1 MKKLL
6 TIGLLT
12 ATFATAMNA
21 QPKLASDNI
30 DEVLKA
36 MTLEEK
42 AKLLVGGANNF
53 FGANAV
59 VGGEADLVAG
69 AAGTSPAIPR
79 LGIPATVLTDGPAG
93 VRINPTRKGTDK
105 TYYATAFPIGSCLA
119 STWNTELVSKVG
131 EAIGNETKEYRCDVI
146 LGPGM
151 NLHRNPLCGR
161 NFEYYSE
168 DPLLTGKIAAAY
180 IQGVQSQGAG
190 VSAKHFAVNSQE
202 TDRTAVDERVSQRA
216 ARELYLRGF
225 EIAVRESDPWTIMAS
240 YNQVNGQYS
249 MGNHDLLTKILREDW
264 GYKGIV
270 MTDWIGIREG
280 LETISEV
287 HAGNDLMEPGQP
299 AQVEEI
305 IKGVKEGKL
314 DIADVDRNV
323 RRMLEYIVKTPSFR
337 QYPASNNPD
346 FKAHAAI
353 TRQSAAEGIVL
364 LKNNGA
370 LPFRTEGNHN
380 SQFSARACSLSS
392 ERTLNSQLIKTVALF
407 GENSYDFLSGGTGSG
422 CVHPPYVVD
431 MLQGL
436 ENAGIKS
443 SATLTDIYRKYIDYA
458 RIKFQAERHP
468 AKWFQTEMMGQ
479 QKYPEISLSPIAIN
493 KEVQAADAAI
503 ITIGRQAGEGI
514 DRDIDTEFNLIPEE
528 RALITDVCNAF
539 HAAGKPVIVI
549 INSGSVI
556 ETASWSS
563 YPDAILCAWQ
573 PGMEGGNSIADLLTG
588 KVNPSGKL
596 TMTWP
601 IAATDHAST
610 KNFPGNI
617 DDYTFQMMVGNKMPV
632 PGHAY
637 TNHEEDIYVGY
648 RFFDTFNKEVA
659 YPFGFGLSYTTF
671 AFSKPVVKLSTLRS
685 ALPLGSSKNSQ
696 LSTLNSQLSTL
707 NSQLSTV
714 QVSITVKNTGAVSGK
729 EVAQVYVQ
737 APKGRLEKPV
747 QELKAF
753 AKTRELQPGESQT
766 LTMTIPVR
774 DLASFDEA
782 GSQWI
787 TEAGTYTFRIGNNS
801 RNIAATAQLKI
812 AEYTEKTTNALAPQ
826 QPLKLLKQ

>member
-1 MKKLL
+1 MRKFLTMGAVLLL
-6 TIGLLT
+6 TST
-12 ATFATAMNA
+12 TMTA
-21 QPKLASDNI
+21 QPKLRADNI

-42 AKLLVGGANNF
+42 AKLMVGGANNF
-53 FGANAV
+53 FGTDAV

-69 AAGTSPAIPR
+69 AAGTTPLIER

-93 VRINPTRKGTDK
+93 VRIDPTRKGTTQ

-168 DPLLTGKIAAAY
+168 DPLVTGKIAAAY
-180 IQGVQSQGAG
+180 IKGVQSQGAG

-240 YNQVNGQYS
+240 YNKINGEFS

-270 MTDWIGIREG
+270 MTDWIGIRNG
-280 LETISEV
+280 LPTINEV

-299 AQVEEI
+299 AQVQEI
-305 IKGVKEGKL
+305 IEGVKSGKL
-314 DIADVDRNV
+314 SMEDVDRNV
-323 RRMLEYIVKTPSFR
+323 RRMLEYIVKTPSFKN
-337 QYPASNNPD
+337 YPYTNKPD
-346 FKAHAAI
+346 FEAHAAI

-370 LPFRTEGNHN
+370 LPWKDGK
-380 SQFSARACSLSS
+380 
-392 ERTLNSQLIKTVALF
+392 IKTVALF

-431 MLQGL
+431 MLTGL
-436 ENAGIKS
+436 KNAGINS

-458 RIKFQAERHP
+458 RVKFQAERHP

-479 QKYPEISLSPIAIN
+479 QKYPEIGISPIAID
-493 KEVQAADAAI
+493 KEVAGADAAI

-514 DRDIDTEFNLIPEE
+514 DRDIATEFNLVPEE
-528 RALITDVCNAF
+528 QALIKDVCNAF
-539 HAAGKPVIVI
+539 HQAGKPVVVI

-556 ETASWSS
+556 ETASWSG

-573 PGMEGGNSIADLLTG
+573 PGMEGGNSVADLLTG

-601 IAATDHAST
+601 LAATDHPST
-610 KNFPGNI
+610 KGYPGTM
-617 DDYTFQMMVGNKMPV
+617 DFYTYEVTRGYVGQV
-632 PGHAY
+632 AGYDY
-637 TNHEEDIYVGY
+637 TNHDEDIYVGY
-648 RFFDTFNKEVA
+648 RFFDTFNREVA

-671 AFSKPVVKLSTLRS
+671 EFSKPVVK
-685 ALPLGSSKNSQ
+685 AKGKDA
-696 LSTLNSQLSTL
+696 
-707 NSQLSTV
+707 V
-714 QVSITVKNTGAVSGK
+714 EVSITIKNTGAVSGK
-729 EVAQVYVQ
+729 EVAQIYVQ
-737 APKGRLEKPV
+737 APKGKLEKPA

-753 AKTRELQPGESQT
+753 VKTRELQPGESQT

-782 GSQWI
+782 GSQWL
-787 TEAGTYTFRIGNNS
+787 TEAGNYTFRIGNSS
-801 RNIAATAQLKI
+801 RNLPLSASLTLK
-812 AEYTEKTTNALAPQ
+812 EYTEKVNNALAPKQ
-826 QPLKLLKQ
+826 KLNLLKH

>member
-1 MKKLL
+1 MTYNITKLINNYMIMRRFIILGLTALL
-6 TIGLLT
+6 TT
-12 ATFATAMNA
+12 TMTMKA
-21 QPKLASDNI
+21 QTPQLRADNI
-30 DEVLKA
+30 DEVLQA

-53 FGANAV
+53 FGTGAV

-93 VRINPTRKGTDK
+93 VRIDPTRKGTSQ
-105 TYYATAFPIGSCLA
+105 TYYATAFPIGTCLA
-119 STWNTELVSKVG
+119 STWNTELVKKVG

-202 TDRTAVDERVSQRA
+202 TDRTSVDERVSQRA
-216 ARELYLRGF
+216 AREIYLRGF

-240 YNQVNGQYS
+240 YNKVNGQFS
-249 MGNHDLLTKILREDW
+249 MGNHDLLTKILRDDW
-264 GYKGIV
+264 GFKGIV

-280 LETISEV
+280 LPTITEV
-287 HAGNDLMEPGQP
+287 QAGNDLMEPGQP
-299 AQVEEI
+299 AQIQEI
-305 IKGVKEGKL
+305 IDGVKSGKL
-314 DIADVDRNV
+314 NIADVDRNV
-323 RRMLEYIVKTPSFR
+323 RRMLEYIVKTPSFNK
-337 QYPASNNPD
+337 YPATNKPD
-346 FKAHAAI
+346 LEAHALI
-353 TRQSAAEGIVL
+353 TRQSATEGIVL
-364 LKNNGA
+364 LKNNGV
-370 LPFRTEGNHN
+370 LPWK
-380 SQFSARACSLSS
+380 SSA
-392 ERTLNSQLIKTVALF
+392 IKTVALF

-436 ENAGIKS
+436 KNIGIQS
-443 SATLTDIYRKYIDYA
+443 SPTLTEIYRKYIDYA
-458 RIKFQAERHP
+458 RVKFQAERHP

-479 QKYPEISLSPIAIN
+479 QKYPEIGLSPIAIN

-514 DRDIDTEFNLIPEE
+514 DRDIETEFNLIPEE

-556 ETASWSS
+556 ETASWSG

-573 PGMEGGNSIADLLTG
+573 PGEEGGNSIADILTG
-588 KVNPSGKL
+588 KVNPSAKL

-610 KNFPGNI
+610 KNFPGSL
-617 DDYTFQMMVGNKMPV
+617 DDYTFELMVGNKMPI

-648 RFFDTFNKEVA
+648 RFFDTFNREVA

-671 AFSKPVVKLSTLRS
+671 DLSKPTVKSR
-685 ALPLGSSKNSQ
+685 GNMVDV
-696 LSTLNSQLSTL
+696 
-707 NSQLSTV
+707 TV
-714 QVSITVKNTGAVSGK
+714 TVKNTGSVAGK
-729 EVAQVYVQ
+729 EVVQVYVQ
-737 APKGRLEKPV
+737 APKGKLEKPA

-753 AKTRELQPGESQT
+753 AKTRELKPGESQT
-766 LTMTIPVR
+766 LTMSLLLR

-782 GSQWI
+782 ASQWL
-787 TEAGTYTFRIGNNS
+787 TEAGTYTFRIGFSS
-801 RNIAATAQLKI
+801 RDIKATLPLALK
-812 AEYTEKTTNALAPQ
+812 EYTEKTSNALAPQ
-826 QPLKLLKQ
+826 QPLNLLKQ

>member
-1 MKKLL
+1 MKKMMMGFAVLL
-6 TIGLLT
+6 TTMTMT
-12 ATFATAMNA
+12 AQT
-21 QPKLASDNI
+21 KLRADNI

-42 AKLLVGGANNF
+42 AKLLVGGANKF
-53 FGANAV
+53 FSTTAV
-59 VGGEADLVAG
+59 VGSEADLVAG
-69 AAGTSPAIPR
+69 AAGTSPEIPR

-93 VRINPTRKGTDK
+93 VRIDPTREGDSK
-105 TYYATAFPIGSCLA
+105 TYYATAFPIGTCLA
-119 STWNTELVSKVG
+119 STWNTELVRKVG

-180 IQGVQSQGAG
+180 INGVQSQGAG

-202 TDRTAVDERVSQRA
+202 TDRTSVDERVSQRA

-225 EIAVRESDPWTIMAS
+225 EIAVRESNPWTIMAS
-240 YNQVNGQYS
+240 YNKVNGQFS

-280 LETISEV
+280 LPTIAEV
-287 HAGNDLMEPGQP
+287 QAGNDLMEPGQP

-305 IKGVKEGKL
+305 IAGVKSGKL
-314 DIADVDRNV
+314 NMADVDRNV
-323 RRMLEYIVKTPSFR
+323 RRMLEYIVKTPSFNH
-337 QYPASNNPD
+337 YSATNKPD
-346 FKAHAAI
+346 MEAHAQI
-353 TRQSAAEGIVL
+353 TRQSATEGIVL
-364 LKNNGA
+364 LKNNGV
-370 LPFRTEGNHN
+370 LPFNTENEKTKD
-380 SQFSARACSLSS
+380 
-392 ERTLNSQLIKTVALF
+392 ERRNTIKTVALF

-436 ENAGIKS
+436 KNIGIQAS
-443 SATLTDIYRKYIDYA
+443 PTLTEIYRKYIDYA
-458 RIKFQAERHP
+458 RVKFQAERHP
-468 AKWFQTEMMGQ
+468 AKWFQVEMMGQ
-479 QKYPEISLSPIAIN
+479 QKYPEIGLSPIAIN
-493 KEVQAADAAI
+493 KEVEAADAAI

-514 DRDIDTEFNLIPEE
+514 DRDIATEFNLIPEE

-573 PGMEGGNSIADLLTG
+573 PGEEGGNSIADILTG
-588 KVNPSGKL
+588 KVNPSAKL

-610 KNFPGNI
+610 KNYPGTM
-617 DDYTFQMMVGNKMPV
+617 DFYTYQVTKGYTGQVAGYDYTS
-632 PGHAY
+632 HD
-637 TNHEEDIYVGY
+637 EDIYVGY
-648 RFFDTFNKEVA
+648 RYFDTFQKPVA
-659 YPFGFGLSYTTF
+659 YPFGYGLSYTTF
-671 AFSKPVVKLSTLRS
+671 ELSKPTVKAR
-685 ALPLGSSKNSQ
+685 GNMVDI
-696 LSTLNSQLSTL
+696 
-707 NSQLSTV
+707 TV
-714 QVSITVKNTGAVSGK
+714 TVKNTGSVAGK
-729 EVAQVYVQ
+729 EVVQIYVK
-737 APKGRLEKPV
+737 APNGKFEKPA

-753 AKTRELQPGESQT
+753 AKTRELKPGESQT
-766 LTMTIPVR
+766 LTMNLLLR

-782 GSQWI
+782 NSQWL
-787 TEAGTYTFRIGNNS
+787 TEAGTYTFRFGFSS
-801 RNIAATAQLKI
+801 RDIKASLPIALK
-812 AEYTEKTTNALAPQ
+812 EYTEKTTNALAPQ
-826 QPLKLLKQ
+826 QPLNLLKQ

>member
-1 MKKLL
+1 MKRLL
-6 TIGLLT
+6 TLGLSVLLT
-12 ATFATAMNA
+12 TATMTA
-21 QPKLASDNI
+21 QTKLRADNI

-53 FGANAV
+53 FGAGAV

-69 AAGTSPAIPR
+69 AAGTSPEIAR

-93 VRINPTRKGTDK
+93 VRIDPTRKGTDK

-180 IQGVQSQGAG
+180 IQGVQKEGVG

-202 TDRTAVDERVSQRA
+202 TDRTSVDERVSQRA

-240 YNQVNGQYS
+240 YNKVNGQFS
-249 MGNHDLLTKILREDW
+249 MGNHDLLTKILRDDW

-270 MTDWIGIREG
+270 MTDWIGIRAG
-280 LETISEV
+280 LPTISEV

-299 AQVEEI
+299 AQVQEI
-305 IKGVKEGKL
+305 IEGVKSGKL

-323 RRMLEYIVKTPSFR
+323 RRMLEYIVKTPSFH

-364 LKNNGA
+364 LKNNGT
-370 LPFRTEGNHN
+370 LPWKDG
-380 SQFSARACSLSS
+380 A
-392 ERTLNSQLIKTVALF
+392 IKMVALF

-443 SATLTDIYRKYIDYA
+443 SPILTDIYRKYIEFA
-458 RIKFQAERHP
+458 KLKFQAERHP

-479 QKYPEISLSPIAIN
+479 QKYPEIGLSPIAIN
-493 KEVQAADAAI
+493 KEVATADAAI

-514 DRDIDTEFNLIPEE
+514 DRDIDTEFNLVPEE
-528 RALITDVCNAF
+528 RALIVDVCNAF
-539 HAAGKPVIVI
+539 HEAGKPVIVI

-556 ETASWSS
+556 ETSSWSG

-601 IAATDHAST
+601 IAATDHPST
-610 KNFPGNI
+610 KNFPGYLDQYSKDI
-617 DDYTFQMMVGNKMPV
+617 MRSYTGSVAGND
-632 PGHAY
+632 Y

-648 RFFDTFNKEVA
+648 RYFDTFNREVA
-659 YPFGFGLSYTTF
+659 YPFGYGLSYTTF
-671 AFSKPVVKLSTLRS
+671 ELSKPTVKARGNLVDI
-685 ALPLGSSKNSQ
+685 
-696 LSTLNSQLSTL
+696 
-707 NSQLSTV
+707 TV
-714 QVSITVKNTGAVSGK
+714 TVKNTGSVAGK
-729 EVAQVYVQ
+729 EVVQVYVQ
-737 APKGRLEKPV
+737 APAGKLEKPA

-753 AKTRELQPGESQT
+753 AKTRELKPGESQT
-766 LTMTIPVR
+766 LTMNLLLR

-782 GSQWI
+782 SSQWL
-787 TEAGTYTFRIGNNS
+787 TEAGTYTFRFGFSS
-801 RNIAATAQLKI
+801 RDIKASLPLALK
-812 AEYTEKTTNALAPQ
+812 EYTEKTTNALAPQ
-826 QPLKLLKQ
+826 EKLNLMKQ

>member
-1 MKKLL
+1 MKRLL
-6 TIGLLT
+6 TTCLLAT
-12 ATFATAMNA
+12 TFAMTTNA
-21 QPKLASDNI
+21 QVQLRADNI

-53 FGANAV
+53 FSANAV

-93 VRINPTRKGTDK
+93 VRIDPTRKGTDK

-119 STWNTELVSKVG
+119 STWNTELVNKVG
-131 EAIGNETKEYRCDVI
+131 QAIGNETKEYRCDVI

-225 EIAVRESDPWTIMAS
+225 EIAVRESNPWTIMAS

-249 MGNHDLLTKILREDW
+249 MGNHDLLTKILRDDW
-264 GYKGIV
+264 GFKGIV

-280 LETISEV
+280 LPTISEV
-287 HAGNDLMEPGQP
+287 QAGNDLMEPGQP
-299 AQVEEI
+299 AQINEI
-305 IKGVKEGKL
+305 IEGVKSGKL
-314 DIADVDRNV
+314 DIKDVDRNV
-323 RRMLEYIVKTPSFR
+323 RRMLEYIVKTPSFLK
-337 QYPASNNPD
+337 YPASNNPD
-346 FKAHAAI
+346 FVAHAAI
-353 TRQSAAEGIVL
+353 TRQSANEGIVL
-364 LKNNGA
+364 LKNNGT
-370 LPFRTEGNHN
+370 LPWKNG
-380 SQFSARACSLSS
+380 S
-392 ERTLNSQLIKTVALF
+392 IKTVALF

-436 ENAGIKS
+436 KNAGIS
-443 SATLTDIYRKYIDYA
+443 SSPVLTDIYRKYIEFA
-458 RIKFQAERHP
+458 RVKFQAERHP

-479 QKYPEISLSPIAIN
+479 QKYPEIGLDPICIH
-493 KEVQAADAAI
+493 KEVRGADAAI

-514 DRDIDTEFNLIPEE
+514 DRDINTEFNLNAEE

-539 HAAGKPVIVI
+539 HAAGKPVVVI

-556 ETASWSS
+556 ETASWSG

-610 KNFPGNI
+610 KNFPGQI
-617 DDYTFQMMVGNKMPV
+617 DDYSLQMMIGNKAPI

-648 RFFDTFNKEVA
+648 RYFDTFGRNVA

-671 AFSKPVVKLSTLRS
+671 AFSKPVVK
-685 ALPLGSSKNSQ
+685 AKGKNA
-696 LSTLNSQLSTL
+696 
-707 NSQLSTV
+707 V
-714 QVSITVKNTGAVSGK
+714 EVSITVKNTGSVSGK
-729 EVAQVYVQ
+729 EVAQVYVK
-737 APKGRLEKPV
+737 APKGKLEKPA

-753 AKTRELQPGESQT
+753 AKTNELQPGESQV

-774 DLASFDEA
+774 MLASFDEA
-782 GSQWI
+782 NSQWL
-787 TEAGTYTFRIGNNS
+787 TEAGTYTFNIGNSS
-801 RNIAATAQLKI
+801 RNIAATATLKLG
-812 AEYTEKTTNALAPQ
+812 EYTEKTTNALAPQ
-826 QPLKLLKQ
+826 HKLNLLKQ

>member
-1 MKKLL
+1 MHS
-6 TIGLLT
+6 
-12 ATFATAMNA
+12 
-21 QPKLASDNI
+21 QPQLRADNI
-30 DEVLKA
+30 DEVLQA

-53 FGANAV
+53 FGSNAV

-93 VRINPTRKGTDK
+93 VRIDPIRKGTDK

-119 STWNTELVSKVG
+119 STWNTELVGQVG
-131 EAIGNETKEYRCDVI
+131 QAIGNETKEYRCDVI

-168 DPLLTGKIAAAY
+168 DPLLTGRIAAAY
-180 IQGVQSQGAG
+180 INGVQKEGVG

-202 TDRTAVDERVSQRA
+202 TDRTSVDERVSQRA
-216 ARELYLRGF
+216 AREIYLRGF
-225 EIAVRESDPWTIMAS
+225 EIAVRESNPWTIMAS
-240 YNQVNGQYS
+240 YNKINGQFS
-249 MGNHDLLTKILREDW
+249 MGNHDLLTKILRDDW

-280 LETISEV
+280 LPTITEV
-287 HAGNDLMEPGQP
+287 QAGNDLMEPGQP
-299 AQVEEI
+299 AQVQEI
-305 IKGVKEGKL
+305 IEGVKSGKL
-314 DIADVDRNV
+314 NIADVNRNV

-337 QYPASNNPD
+337 KYPASNNPD
-346 FKAHAAI
+346 FKTHAAI
-353 TRQSAAEGIVL
+353 TRQSANEGIVM
-364 LKNNGA
+364 LKNNGT
-370 LPFRTEGNHN
+370 LPWKSGT
-380 SQFSARACSLSS
+380 
-392 ERTLNSQLIKTVALF
+392 IKTVALF

-436 ENAGIKS
+436 KNAGIKS
-443 SATLTDIYRKYIDYA
+443 SPTLTDIYRKYIEYA
-458 RIKFQAERHP
+458 KVKFQAERHP
-468 AKWFQTEMMGQ
+468 AKWFQMEMMGQ
-479 QKYPEISLSPIAIN
+479 QKYPEIAIAPIAIN
-493 KEVQAADAAI
+493 KEVEAADAAI

-528 RALITDVCNAF
+528 RALIMDVCNAF

-556 ETASWSS
+556 ETASWSG
-563 YPDAILCAWQ
+563 YPDAIFCAWQ

-610 KNFPGNI
+610 KNFPGSL
-617 DDYTFQMMVGNKMPV
+617 DDYSFKMMVGSNRPI

-648 RFFDTFNKEVA
+648 RFFDTFNRQVA
-659 YPFGFGLSYTTF
+659 YPFGYGLSYTTF
-671 AFSKPVVKLSTLRS
+671 EFSKPAIKAKGKDAVEV
-685 ALPLGSSKNSQ
+685 N
-696 LSTLNSQLSTL
+696 
-707 NSQLSTV
+707 
-714 QVSITVKNTGAVSGK
+714 ITIKNTGAVSGK

-737 APKGRLEKPV
+737 APNGKLEKPV

-766 LTMTIPVR
+766 LQMKIPVR

-787 TEAGTYTFRIGNNS
+787 TEAGTYTFRIGSSS
-801 RNIAATAQLKI
+801 RDIKCTTSLKLS
-812 AEYTEKTTNALAPQ
+812 EYTEKTNNALAPQ
-826 QPLKLLKQ
+826 QPLNLLKR

>member
-1 MKKLL
+1 M
-6 TIGLLT
+6 TT
-12 ATFATAMNA
+12 NA
-21 QPKLASDNI
+21 QPQLRADNI

-53 FGANAV
+53 FSANAV
-59 VGGEADLVAG
+59 VGGEATLVAG
-69 AAGTSPAIPR
+69 AAGTSPEIAR

-93 VRINPTRKGTDK
+93 VRIDPTRKGTDK

-119 STWNTELVSKVG
+119 STWNTDLVSKVG
-131 EAIGNETKEYRCDVI
+131 EAIGNETMEYRCDVI

-180 IQGVQSQGAG
+180 INGVQSQGAG

-202 TDRTAVDERVSQRA
+202 TDRTSVDERVSQRA

-225 EIAVRESDPWTIMAS
+225 EIAVRESNPWTIMAS
-240 YNQVNGQYS
+240 YNKINGEFS
-249 MGNHDLLTKILREDW
+249 MGNHDLLTKILRDDW
-264 GYKGIV
+264 GYQGIV

-280 LETISEV
+280 LPTIREV
-287 HAGNDLMEPGQP
+287 QAGNDLMEPGQP

-305 IKGVKEGKL
+305 IKGVKDGKL
-314 DIADVDRNV
+314 PIADVDRNV
-323 RRMLEYIVKTPSFR
+323 RRMLEYIVKTPSFHK
-337 QYPASNNPD
+337 YPASNAPD

-364 LKNNGA
+364 LKNNGT
-370 LPFRTEGNHN
+370 LPWKENV
-380 SQFSARACSLSS
+380 
-392 ERTLNSQLIKTVALF
+392 KTVALF

-422 CVHPPYVVD
+422 CVHPPYVID
-431 MLQGL
+431 MLEGL
-436 ENAGIKS
+436 KNAGIQS
-443 SATLTDIYRKYIDYA
+443 SPTLTDIYRKYIDYA
-458 RIKFQAERHP
+458 RVKFQAERHP
-468 AKWFQTEMMGQ
+468 AKWYQNEYFGQ
-479 QKYPEISLSPIAIN
+479 QKYPEFGLSPIAIG
-493 KEVQAADAAI
+493 KEVQTADAAI
-503 ITIGRQAGEGI
+503 ITIGRQAGEGV

-528 RALITDVCNAF
+528 HALIVDVCNAF
-539 HAAGKPVIVI
+539 HQSGKPVIVI

-556 ETASWSS
+556 ETASWSG

-601 IAATDHAST
+601 LAATDHPST
-610 KNFPGNI
+610 KNFPGAL
-617 DDYTFQMMVGNKMPV
+617 DDYTFQMMVGNNAPI

-648 RFFDTFNKEVA
+648 RYFDTFNRDVA
-659 YPFGFGLSYTTF
+659 YPFGYGLSYTTF
-671 AFSKPVVKLSTLRS
+671 EFSKPSCRVDGRGT
-685 ALPLGSSKNSQ
+685 
-696 LSTLNSQLSTL
+696 
-707 NSQLSTV
+707 TV
-714 QVSITVKNTGAVSGK
+714 NITVTVKNTGNLAGK

-753 AKTRELQPGESQT
+753 AKTRELKPGESQT
-766 LTMTIPVR
+766 LTMAVPVR

-782 GSQWI
+782 NSQWL
-787 TEAGTYTFRIGNNS
+787 TEAGTYTFRIGSSS
-801 RNIAATAQLKI
+801 RDIQATASVTLK
-812 AEYTEKTTNALAPQ
+812 EYTEKTTNALAPKA
-826 QPLKLLKQ
+826 KLNLMKQ

>member
-1 MKKLL
+1 MKRLL
-6 TIGLLT
+6 TTCILATSLSMT
-12 ATFATAMNA
+12 ANA
-21 QPKLASDNI
+21 QLKLQADNI
-30 DEVLKA
+30 DEVLKE

-53 FGANAV
+53 FGTGAV

-69 AAGTSPAIPR
+69 AAGTTPEIAR

-93 VRINPTRKGTDK
+93 VRIDPTRKGTSQ
-105 TYYATAFPIGSCLA
+105 TFYATAFPIGSCLA
-119 STWNTELVSKVG
+119 STWNTELVGRVG

-168 DPLLTGKIAAAY
+168 DPLVTGKIAAAY
-180 IQGVQSQGAG
+180 INGVQSQGAG

-202 TDRTAVDERVSQRA
+202 NNRTGVDERLSQRA

-225 EIAVRESDPWTIMAS
+225 EIAVRESSPWTVMAS
-240 YNQVNGQYS
+240 YNKINGGYS
-249 MGNHDLLTKILREDW
+249 MGNHDLLTKILRDDW

-280 LETISEV
+280 LPTITEV

-299 AQVEEI
+299 AQVNEI
-305 IKGVKEGKL
+305 IKGVNEGKL
-314 DIADVDRNV
+314 SMADVDRNV
-323 RRMLEYIVKTPSFR
+323 RRMLEYIVKTPSFHK
-337 QYPASNNPD
+337 YPASNKPD
-346 FKAHAAI
+346 FEAHAAI

-370 LPFRTEGNHN
+370 LPWKNG
-380 SQFSARACSLSS
+380 AV
-392 ERTLNSQLIKTVALF
+392 KTVALF

-431 MLQGL
+431 MLEGL
-436 ENAGIKS
+436 KNAGIS
-443 SATLTDIYRKYIDYA
+443 SSPVDYA
-458 RIKFQAERHP
+458 KVKFQAERHP
-468 AKWFQTEMMGQ
+468 AKWYQLEMFGQ
-479 QKYPEISLSPIAIN
+479 QKYPEIAISPVAIN
-493 KEVQAADAAI
+493 NEVKAADAAI
-503 ITIGRQAGEGI
+503 ITIGRQAGEGV

-528 RALITDVCNAF
+528 RSLILDVCNAF

-601 IAATDHAST
+601 IAASDHHST

-617 DDYTFQMMVGNKMPV
+617 DHYTFEMMVANNMPV
-632 PGHAY
+632 PGLSY

-648 RFFDTFNKEVA
+648 RYFDTFKKEVA

-671 AFSKPVVKLSTLRS
+671 AFSKPVVK
-685 ALPLGSSKNSQ
+685 AKGKDA
-696 LSTLNSQLSTL
+696 
-707 NSQLSTV
+707 V
-714 QVSITVKNTGAVSGK
+714 EVSITVKNTGSVSGK
-729 EVAQVYVQ
+729 EVAQVYVA
-737 APKGRLEKPV
+737 APDGKLEKPV
-747 QELKAF
+747 HELKAF
-753 AKTRELQPGESQT
+753 AKTRELQPGESQV

-774 DLASFDEA
+774 DLASFDETN
-782 GSQWI
+782 SQWL
-787 TEAGTYTFRIGNNS
+787 TESGTYIFYIGNSS
-801 RNIAATAQLKI
+801 RDIAATATVKLN
-812 AEYTEKTTNALAPQ
+812 EYTEKTSNALAPKQ
-826 QPLKLLKQ
+826 KLNLLKKN

>member
-1 MKKLL
+1 MKRVMITGVLLLLMASTMSAQTKLR
-6 TIGLLT
+6 
-12 ATFATAMNA
+12 A
-21 QPKLASDNI
+21 DNI

-36 MTLEEK
+36 MTIEEK
-42 AKLLVGGANNF
+42 AKLMVGGANNF
-53 FGANAV
+53 FGAGAV

-69 AAGTSPAIPR
+69 AAGTTPRIER

-93 VRINPTRKGTDK
+93 VRIDPTREGTTQ

-168 DPLLTGKIAAAY
+168 DPLVTGKIAAAY
-180 IQGVQSQGAG
+180 IKGVQSQGAG

-225 EIAVRESDPWTIMAS
+225 EIAVRESNPWTIMAS
-240 YNQVNGQYS
+240 YNKVNGEFS

-270 MTDWIGIREG
+270 MTDWIGIRNG
-280 LETISEV
+280 LPTINEV

-299 AQVEEI
+299 AQVQEI
-305 IKGVKEGKL
+305 IEGVKSGKL
-314 DIADVDRNV
+314 SMEDVDRNV
-323 RRMLEYIVKTPSFR
+323 RRMLEYIVKTPSFNN
-337 QYPASNNPD
+337 YPYTNKPD
-346 FKAHAAI
+346 FEAHAAI

-370 LPFRTEGNHN
+370 LPWKDGK
-380 SQFSARACSLSS
+380 
-392 ERTLNSQLIKTVALF
+392 IKTVALF

-431 MLQGL
+431 MLTGL
-436 ENAGIKS
+436 KNAGIKS
-443 SATLTDIYRKYIDYA
+443 SETLTDIYRKYIDYA
-458 RIKFQAERHP
+458 RVKFQAERHP

-479 QKYPEISLSPIAIN
+479 QKYPEIGISPIAID
-493 KEVQAADAAI
+493 KEVASADAAI

-514 DRDIDTEFNLIPEE
+514 DRDIATEFNLVPEE
-528 RALITDVCNAF
+528 QALIKDVCNAF
-539 HAAGKPVIVI
+539 HQAGKPVVVI

-556 ETASWSS
+556 ETASWSG

-573 PGMEGGNSIADLLTG
+573 PGMEGGNSVADLLTG

-601 IAATDHAST
+601 LAATDHPST
-610 KNFPGNI
+610 KSYPGTM
-617 DDYTFQMMVGNKMPV
+617 DFYTYEVTRGYTGQVAGYD
-632 PGHAY
+632 Y
-637 TNHEEDIYVGY
+637 TNHDEDIYVGY
-648 RFFDTFNKEVA
+648 RFFDTFNREVA

-671 AFSKPVVKLSTLRS
+671 EFSKPVVK
-685 ALPLGSSKNSQ
+685 AKGKDA
-696 LSTLNSQLSTL
+696 
-707 NSQLSTV
+707 V
-714 QVSITVKNTGAVSGK
+714 EVSITVKNTGAISGK

-737 APKGRLEKPV
+737 APKGKLEKPA

-774 DLASFDEA
+774 DLASFDEV
-782 GSQWI
+782 GSQWLI
-787 TEAGTYTFRIGNNS
+787 EAGNYTFRIGNSS
-801 RNIAATAQLKI
+801 RNLPLSASLTLK
-812 AEYTEKTTNALAPQ
+812 EYTEKVNNALAPKQ
-826 QPLKLLKQ
+826 KLNLLKH

>member
-1 MKKLL
+1 MKKVLTLGLSILL
-6 TIGLLT
+6 TT
-12 ATFATAMNA
+12 VTMSA
-21 QPKLASDNI
+21 QTKLRADNI

-42 AKLLVGGANNF
+42 AKLLVGGANKF
-53 FGANAV
+53 FSSTAV

-69 AAGTSPAIPR
+69 AAGTSPEIPR

-93 VRINPTRKGTDK
+93 VRIDPIRKGDSK

-119 STWNTELVSKVG
+119 STWNTELVGKVG

-168 DPLLTGKIAAAY
+168 DPLVTGKIAAAY
-180 IQGVQSQGAG
+180 INGVQSQGAG

-202 TDRTAVDERVSQRA
+202 TDRTSVDERVSQRA

-225 EIAVRESDPWTIMAS
+225 EIAVRESNPWTIMAS
-240 YNQVNGQYS
+240 YNKVNGQFS
-249 MGNHDLLTKILREDW
+249 MGNHDLLTKILRDDW
-264 GYKGIV
+264 GFKGIV

-280 LETISEV
+280 LPTITEV
-287 HAGNDLMEPGQP
+287 QAGNDLMEPGQP
-299 AQVEEI
+299 AQVQEI
-305 IKGVKEGKL
+305 IDGVKNGKL
-314 DIADVDRNV
+314 DIKDVDRNV
-323 RRMLEYIVKTPSFR
+323 RRMLEYIVKTPSFK

-364 LKNNGA
+364 LKNNGT
-370 LPFRTEGNHN
+370 LPWKAGT
-380 SQFSARACSLSS
+380 
-392 ERTLNSQLIKTVALF
+392 IKTVALF

-443 SATLTDIYRKYIDYA
+443 SATLTDIYRKYIEYA
-458 RIKFQAERHP
+458 KVKFQAERHP
-468 AKWFQTEMMGQ
+468 AKWFQTEAMGQ
-479 QKYPEISLSPIAIN
+479 QKYPEIGLSPIAIN

-514 DRDIDTEFNLIPEE
+514 DRDIETEFNLIPEE
-528 RALITDVCNAF
+528 LALIQDVCNAF
-539 HAAGKPVIVI
+539 HTAGKPVVVI

-556 ETASWSS
+556 ETASWSG

-610 KNFPGNI
+610 RDYPGTT
-617 DDYTFQMMVGNKMPV
+617 DFYTYQVMKGYTGQVAGYD
-632 PGHAY
+632 Y
-637 TNHEEDIYVGY
+637 TNHDEDIYVGY
-648 RFFDTFNKEVA
+648 RFFDTFQKPVA
-659 YPFGFGLSYTTF
+659 YPFGYGLSYTTF
-671 AFSKPVVKLSTLRS
+671 ELSKPAVKAR
-685 ALPLGSSKNSQ
+685 GNMVDI
-696 LSTLNSQLSTL
+696 
-707 NSQLSTV
+707 TV
-714 QVSITVKNTGAVSGK
+714 TVKNTGSVAGK
-729 EVAQVYVQ
+729 EVVQIYVQ
-737 APKGRLEKPV
+737 APNGKLAKPA

-753 AKTRELQPGESQT
+753 AKTRELKPGESQT
-766 LTMTIPVR
+766 LTMNLLLR

-782 GSQWI
+782 NSQWL
-787 TEAGTYTFRIGNNS
+787 TEAGTYNFRFGFSS
-801 RNIAATAQLKI
+801 RDIKASLPLALK
-812 AEYTEKTTNALAPQ
+812 EYTEKTSNALAPK
-826 QPLKLLKQ
+826 QPLNLLKK

>member
-1 MKKLL
+1 MKRLL
-6 TIGLLT
+6 TTCLLAT
-12 ATFATAMNA
+12 TFAMITNA
-21 QPKLASDNI
+21 QVQLRTDNI
-30 DEVLKA
+30 DEVIKA

-53 FGANAV
+53 FSANAV

-93 VRINPTRKGTDK
+93 VRIDPTRKGTDK

-119 STWNTELVSKVG
+119 STWNTELVNKVG
-131 EAIGNETKEYRCDVI
+131 QAIGNETKEYRCDVI
-146 LGPGM
+146 LGPGI

-190 VSAKHFAVNSQE
+190 VSAKHFAINSQE

-225 EIAVRESDPWTIMAS
+225 EIAVRESNPWTVMSS
-240 YNQVNGQYS
+240 YNQINGQYS
-249 MGNHDLLTKILREDW
+249 MGNRDLLTRILREDW
-264 GYKGIV
+264 GFKGIV

-280 LETISEV
+280 LPTITEV
-287 HAGNDLMEPGQP
+287 QAGNDLMEPGQP
-299 AQVEEI
+299 AQVNEI
-305 IKGVKEGKL
+305 VEGVKSGKL

-323 RRMLEYIVKTPSFR
+323 RRMLEYIVKTPSFKK
-337 QYPASNNPD
+337 YPASNNPD
-346 FKAHAAI
+346 FVAHAAI
-353 TRQSAAEGIVL
+353 TRQSANEGIVL
-364 LKNNGA
+364 LKNNGT
-370 LPFRTEGNHN
+370 LPWKNGN
-380 SQFSARACSLSS
+380 
-392 ERTLNSQLIKTVALF
+392 IKTVALF

-431 MLQGL
+431 MLEGL
-436 ENAGIKS
+436 KNAGIKS
-443 SATLTDIYRKYIDYA
+443 SETLTDIYRKYIEFA
-458 RIKFQAERHP
+458 RVKFQAERHP
-468 AKWFQTEMMGQ
+468 AKWYQNEYFGQ
-479 QKYPEISLSPIAIN
+479 QKYPEIGLDPICVN
-493 KEVQAADAAI
+493 KEVNGADAAI
-503 ITIGRQAGEGI
+503 ITIGRQAGEGV
-514 DRDIDTEFNLIPEE
+514 DRDINTEFNLNAEE
-528 RALITDVCNAF
+528 RALITNVCNAF

-556 ETASWSS
+556 ETASWSG

-610 KNFPGNI
+610 KNFPGQI
-617 DDYTFQMMVGNKMPV
+617 DDYSLQQMIGNKTPI

-648 RFFDTFNKEVA
+648 RYFDTFGRDVA

-671 AFSKPVVKLSTLRS
+671 AFSKPVVK
-685 ALPLGSSKNSQ
+685 AKGKDA
-696 LSTLNSQLSTL
+696 
-707 NSQLSTV
+707 V
-714 QVSITVKNTGAVSGK
+714 EVSITVKNTGSVSGK
-729 EVAQVYVQ
+729 EVTQVYVK
-737 APKGRLEKPV
+737 APKGNLEKPA

-753 AKTRELQPGESQT
+753 AKSRELQPGESEV

-774 DLASFDEA
+774 MLASFDEA
-782 GSQWI
+782 NSQWL
-787 TEAGTYTFRIGNNS
+787 TEAGTYTFCIGNSS
-801 RNIAATAQLKI
+801 RNIAATATLKLG
-812 AEYTEKTTNALAPQ
+812 EYTEKTTNALAPQ
-826 QPLKLLKQ
+826 HKLNLLKQ

>member
-1 MKKLL
+1 MITGVLLLLMASTMSAQTKLR
-6 TIGLLT
+6 
-12 ATFATAMNA
+12 A
-21 QPKLASDNI
+21 DNI

-36 MTLEEK
+36 MTIEEK
-42 AKLLVGGANNF
+42 AKLMVGGANNF
-53 FGANAV
+53 FGAGAV

-69 AAGTSPAIPR
+69 AAGTTPRIER

-93 VRINPTRKGTDK
+93 VRIDPTREGTTQ

-168 DPLLTGKIAAAY
+168 DPLVTGKIAAAY
-180 IQGVQSQGAG
+180 IKGVQSQGAG

-240 YNQVNGQYS
+240 YNKVNGEFS

-270 MTDWIGIREG
+270 MTDWIGIRNG
-280 LETISEV
+280 LPTINEV

-299 AQVEEI
+299 AQVQEI
-305 IKGVKEGKL
+305 IEGVKSGKL
-314 DIADVDRNV
+314 SMEDVDRNV
-323 RRMLEYIVKTPSFR
+323 RRMLEYIVKTPSFKN
-337 QYPASNNPD
+337 YPYTNKPD
-346 FKAHAAI
+346 FEAHAAI

-370 LPFRTEGNHN
+370 LPWKDGK
-380 SQFSARACSLSS
+380 
-392 ERTLNSQLIKTVALF
+392 IKTVALF

-431 MLQGL
+431 MLTGL
-436 ENAGIKS
+436 KNAGINS

-458 RIKFQAERHP
+458 RVKFQAERHP

-479 QKYPEISLSPIAIN
+479 QKYPEIGISPIAID
-493 KEVQAADAAI
+493 KEVASADAAI

-514 DRDIDTEFNLIPEE
+514 DRDIATEFNLVPEE
-528 RALITDVCNAF
+528 QALIKDVCNAF
-539 HAAGKPVIVI
+539 HQAGKPVVVI

-556 ETASWSS
+556 ETASWSG

-573 PGMEGGNSIADLLTG
+573 PGMEGGNSVADLLTG

-601 IAATDHAST
+601 LAATDHPST
-610 KNFPGNI
+610 KGYPGTM
-617 DDYTFQMMVGNKMPV
+617 DFYTYEVTRGYTGQVAGYD
-632 PGHAY
+632 Y
-637 TNHEEDIYVGY
+637 TNHDEDIYVGY
-648 RFFDTFNKEVA
+648 RFFDTFNREVA

-671 AFSKPVVKLSTLRS
+671 EFSKPVVK
-685 ALPLGSSKNSQ
+685 AKGKDA
-696 LSTLNSQLSTL
+696 
-707 NSQLSTV
+707 V
-714 QVSITVKNTGAVSGK
+714 EVSITVKNTGAVSGK

-737 APKGRLEKPV
+737 APKGKLEKPA

-782 GSQWI
+782 GSQWL
-787 TEAGTYTFRIGNNS
+787 TEAGNYTFRIGNSS
-801 RNIAATAQLKI
+801 RNLPLSASLTLK
-812 AEYTEKTTNALAPQ
+812 EYTEKVNNALAPKQ
-826 QPLKLLKQ
+826 KLNLLKH

>member
-1 MKKLL
+1 MNKL
-6 TIGLLT
+6 LLT
-12 ATFATAMNA
+12 ALAATTCTLAMNG
-21 QPKLASDNI
+21 QPKLTATNI
-30 DEVLKA
+30 DEVIQA

-53 FGANAV
+53 FGDQAV
-59 VGGEADLVAG
+59 VGGEATLVAG

-93 VRINPTRKGTDK
+93 VRIDPTRKGTDK

-119 STWNTELVSKVG
+119 STWNTELVGKVG

-168 DPLLTGKIAAAY
+168 DPLVTGKIAAAY
-180 IQGVQSQGAG
+180 INGVQKEDVG

-202 TDRTAVDERVSQRA
+202 TDRTSVDERVSQRA
-216 ARELYLRGF
+216 AREIYLRGF
-225 EIAVRESDPWTIMAS
+225 EIAVRESNPWTIMAS
-240 YNQVNGQYS
+240 YNQINGQYS
-249 MGNHDLLTKILREDW
+249 MGNHDLLTKILRDDW
-264 GYKGIV
+264 GFKGIV
-270 MTDWIGIREG
+270 MTDWIGIRQG
-280 LETISEV
+280 LTTISEV
-287 HAGNDLMEPGQP
+287 QAGNDLMEPGQP
-299 AQVEEI
+299 RQVNEI
-305 IKGVKEGKL
+305 IEGVKSGKL

-337 QYPASNNPD
+337 NYPASNNPD

-364 LKNNGA
+364 LKNNGC
-370 LPFRTEGNHN
+370 LPWKEN
-380 SQFSARACSLSS
+380 S
-392 ERTLNSQLIKTVALF
+392 IKTVALF

-443 SATLTDIYRKYIDYA
+443 SPVLTDIYRKYIAYA
-458 RIKFQAERHP
+458 RVKFQAERHP
-468 AKWFQTEMMGQ
+468 SKWFQTEMMGQ
-479 QKYPEISLSPIAIN
+479 QKYPEIGFSPIAIN
-493 KEVQAADAAI
+493 KEVRDADAAI

-528 RALITDVCNAF
+528 RSLIVDVCNAF
-539 HAAGKPVIVI
+539 HQVGKPVIVI

-556 ETASWSS
+556 ETASWSG

-588 KVNPSGKL
+588 KINPSGKL

-617 DDYTFQMMVGNKMPV
+617 DFYTFKEMAASRRPIA
-632 PGHAY
+632 GHTY
-637 TNHEEDIYVGY
+637 TNHDEDIYVGY
-648 RFFDTFNKEVA
+648 RYFDTFEKPVA
-659 YPFGFGLSYTTF
+659 YPFGYGLSYTTF
-671 AFSKPVVKLSTLRS
+671 DYSKPVVKVN
-685 ALPLGSSKNSQ
+685 GDVV
-696 LSTLNSQLSTL
+696 
-707 NSQLSTV
+707 TV
-714 QVSITVKNTGAVSGK
+714 SVTVKNTGGVSGK
-729 EVAQVYVQ
+729 EVAQVYVA
-737 APKGRLEKPV
+737 APKGQLEKPV

-753 AKTRELQPGESQT
+753 AKTRELQPGEQQV
-766 LTMTIPVR
+766 LTMQIPVR
-774 DLASFDEA
+774 MLASFDEA
-782 GSQWI
+782 GSQWL
-787 TEAGTYTFRIGNNS
+787 TEAGAYSFRIGASS
-801 RNIAATAQLKI
+801 RDIRCTATAKLGQ
-812 AEYTEKTTNALAPQ
+812 YTEKVSNALAPKVK
-826 QPLKLLKQ
+826 LNLLKQ